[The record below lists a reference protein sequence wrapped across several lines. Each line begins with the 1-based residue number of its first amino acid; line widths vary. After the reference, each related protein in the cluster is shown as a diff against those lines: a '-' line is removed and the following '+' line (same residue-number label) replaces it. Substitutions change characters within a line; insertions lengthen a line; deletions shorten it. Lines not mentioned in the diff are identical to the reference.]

1 MFSQDFT
8 LQFMIKKT
16 IIVTAIPNKK
26 KSKLELMWIVSGS
39 MSESGIIVVIISLL
53 VIYIILHVT

>member
-53 VIYIILHVT
+53 VIYII

>member
-1 MFSQDFT
+1 
-8 LQFMIKKT
+8 MIKKT